1 MQNRAFAL
9 IAVLSMALTAQQDA
23 PLRGPGKFTA
33 AASGTLTGKVSGD
46 ASVTN
51 FKNGKRE
58 LYFLLNSD
66 EMMSASMMVSASI
79 KLPSM
84 AGNHRLTPAAANAL
98 IQWDNLTARTRH
110 SALATGSIS
119 FKGTDTISGTFSMSA
134 KAGTETL
141 TLTGEFRNAPAI
153 SGVD

>member
-1 MQNRAFAL
+1 MQTRAFAL
-9 IAVLSMALTAQQDA
+9 IAALSVVLTAQQDA

-33 AASGTLTGKVSGD
+33 AASGALSGEVSGD

-51 FKNGKRE
+51 FKNGRRE

-66 EMMSASMMVSASI
+66 QMMSANMMVSATI
-79 KLPSM
+79 KLPAT
-84 AGNHRLTPAAANAL
+84 AGNYRLTPVAANAL

-110 SALATGSIS
+110 SALAAGSIS
-119 FKGTDTISGTFSMSA
+119 FKGKDTLSGTFSMSA
-134 KAGTETL
+134 KAGAETL
-141 TLTGEFRNAPAI
+141 TLTGEFQNAPAI

>member
-1 MQNRAFAL
+1 MQTRAFAL
-9 IAVLSMALTAQQDA
+9 IAALSVVLLAQQDA

-33 AASGTLTGKVSGD
+33 AASGALSGKVSGD

-58 LYFLLNSD
+58 LYFLLNSNQ
-66 EMMSASMMVSASI
+66 MMSANMMVSATI
-79 KLPSM
+79 RLPAT
-84 AGNHRLTPAAANAL
+84 AGIYRLTPVAANAL

-119 FKGTDTISGTFSMSA
+119 FKGKDTLSGTFSMSA
-134 KAGTETL
+134 KAGAETL
-141 TLTGEFRNAPAI
+141 TLTGEFQNAPAI

>member
-1 MQNRAFAL
+1 MQTRAFAL
-9 IAVLSMALTAQQDA
+9 IAALSVVLTAQQDA

-33 AASGTLTGKVSGD
+33 AASGALSGEVSGD

-51 FKNGKRE
+51 FKNGRRE

-66 EMMSASMMVSASI
+66 QMMSANMMVSATI
-79 KLPSM
+79 KLPAT
-84 AGNHRLTPAAANAL
+84 AGNYRLTPVAANAL

-119 FKGTDTISGTFSMSA
+119 FKGKDTLSGTFSMSA
-134 KAGTETL
+134 KAGAETL
-141 TLTGEFRNAPAI
+141 TLTGEFQNAPAI